1 MTAYAVTSSIG
12 GSGVGL
18 SNLENKNMFLNL
30 KLSGSSYLTHVPRT
44 FTVYSNI
51 PEFSLGGAFASLTT
65 PSQTSMPNFAASK
78 TLIPRTP

>member
-1 MTAYAVTSSIG
+1 MTAYAATNSTVL
-12 GSGVGL
+12 SGVGL

-30 KLSGSSYLTHVPRT
+30 QLIGSYVFTHLPT
-44 FTVYSNI
+44 AFTAYSNI